1 MSKKESFPTGSSAE
15 HTRLIKEIILRIGSK
30 PWARVWRNETG
41 MGLNVRTGEPFKY
54 GLVGSPD
61 IVGLTLGGYYIGI
74 EVKTGSATQAVAQK
88 NFQKMVESLGGIYL
102 LGRSA
107 EQVEGD
113 LVNELKRREVFIG
126 DEFILS
132 D

>member
-1 MSKKESFPTGSSAE
+1 MSKKESFPTGLNVTRHNGSSQE

-61 IVGLTLGGYYIGI
+61 IVGLTLGGYYM
-74 EVKTGSATQAVAQK
+74 GS
-88 NFQKMVESLGGIYL
+88 
-102 LGRSA
+102 RS
-107 EQVEGD
+107 
-113 LVNELKRREVFIG
+113 KRAMRHKRSRKRIFRK
-126 DEFILS
+126 
-132 D
+132 